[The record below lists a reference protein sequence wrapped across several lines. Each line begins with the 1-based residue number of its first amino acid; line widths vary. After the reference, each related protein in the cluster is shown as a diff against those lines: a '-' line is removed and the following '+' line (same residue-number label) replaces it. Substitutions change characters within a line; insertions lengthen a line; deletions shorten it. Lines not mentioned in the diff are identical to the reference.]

1 MANRTDKMNAD
12 LERIAREILDL
23 ETLETRKSDSLDFSE
38 QAVWTLRR
46 ALEAAYEAGRAA
58 RQEKPEVY
66 LQTELPERRRAT
78 KRIAARADDR
88 R

>member
-1 MANRTDKMNAD
+1 MANRMDKMSAD

-23 ETLETRKSDSLDFSE
+23 ETLETRKSDSLDFRE

-58 RQEKPEVY
+58 RQDQADVFVP
-66 LQTELPERRRAT
+66 TELPAPRRAR
-78 KRIAARADDR
+78 KRILGPK
-88 R
+88 